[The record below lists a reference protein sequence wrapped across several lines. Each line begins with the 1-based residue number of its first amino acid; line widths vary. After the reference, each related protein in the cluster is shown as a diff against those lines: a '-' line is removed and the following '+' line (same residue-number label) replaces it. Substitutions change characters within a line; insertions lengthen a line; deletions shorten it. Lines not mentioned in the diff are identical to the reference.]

1 MVVKKSRKLRHFSKR
16 TRRVQR
22 GGENIEGFTFVKLLD
37 SSAELRNEITEHQR
51 QCWPESDEIKSFYEF
66 DIEKTNKK
74 DRFLIYKK
82 DEGAIVFSRLLT
94 LLPDEKAIS
103 IDLTC
108 VSASHRGKGYYKSSL
123 AAMRSKFDPDI
134 YKYLI
139 NKAEYET
146 IGDITHTKR
155 LEVFHKLGYRLSP
168 LTTIGADSSVP
179 TQLKLKSGEIV
190 YVLDF
195 IEGTPDASYSVLGRT
210 MKPKTIKVLE
220 IDRCVMP
227 KTELLS
233 VVVDDGS
240 VDGKLL
246 ERKSG
251 EKWEFKDE
259 GLSVDGVVYQ
269 WNKLSKYKREIIEG
283 NRFNVE
289 KSEEIH
295 CPLIMPF

>member
-1 MVVKKSRKLRHFSKR
+1 MTVKKSRKIRRFLRR

-22 GGENIEGFTFVKLLD
+22 GGENADEEFTFVNLLD
-37 SSAELRNEITEHQR
+37 STAELRDEITKHQR
-51 QCWPESDEIKSFYEF
+51 QCWPESTEIESTYKFVA
-66 DIEKTNKK
+66 EKNNR
-74 DRFLIYKK
+74 DRFLMYKK
-82 DEGAIVFSRLLT
+82 DNGVLVFSRLIT
-94 LLPDEKAIS
+94 LVPTEKAIA

-108 VSASHRGKGYYKSSL
+108 VSESHRGKGYYKSSL
-123 AAMRSKFDPDI
+123 AAMRAKFDRDD

-155 LEVFHKLGYRLSP
+155 LEVFHKLGYRISP
-168 LTTIGADSSVP
+168 LMAIGAGNYVP

-195 IEGTPDASYSVLGRT
+195 EGAADASYSVLGRGW
-210 MKPKTIKVLE
+210 KKKTIKLSD

-233 VVVDDGS
+233 VLFEDGS
-240 VDGKLL
+240 ADKKLL
-246 ERKSG
+246 EKKPG
-251 EKWEFKDE
+251 ENWELTDE
-259 GLSVDGVVYQ
+259 GLLIDGVVYP
-269 WNKLSKYKREIIEG
+269 WNKLSSFKREIIEG
-283 NRFNVE
+283 NRFNSN
-289 KSEEIH
+289 KTEEFY